1 MSYVNELKSKHGGL
15 TAHIVKTEKFKTV
28 SLIFKMLAPLTKDQV
43 TKRALL
49 PHVLLRGT
57 KSHPKTAEL
66 RSYLDELY
74 GTSVSADLTKKG
86 ERHVITFRLEIPN
99 EKYLKDQTPL
109 LEKGLPASRR
119 TRLFT
124 CFGGRRFS
132 VTICGSRK
140 TDA

>member
-57 KSHPKTAEL
+57 KSHPKTANCVHTWMSCTARQYRLTL
-66 RSYLDELY
+66 RKRR
-74 GTSVSADLTKKG
+74 AA
-86 ERHVITFRLEIPN
+86 RHYV
-99 EKYLKDQTPL
+99 Q
-109 LEKGLPASRR
+109 A
-119 TRLFT
+119 
-124 CFGGRRFS
+124 
-132 VTICGSRK
+132 
-140 TDA
+140 

>member
-74 GTSVSADLTKKG
+74 GTSVSADLTKNG
-86 ERHVITFRLEIPN
+86 ERHTRPHRHRDGQRSQKNVSRDGGGESS
-99 EKYLKDQTPL
+99 DAS
-109 LEKGLPASRR
+109 LPRI
-119 TRLFT
+119 L
-124 CFGGRRFS
+124 G
-132 VTICGSRK
+132 VHV
-140 TDA
+140 

>member
-1 MSYVNELKSKHGGL
+1 MSYVNELKTKHGGL
-15 TAHIVKTEKFKTV
+15 TAHIVETEKFKTV

-74 GTSVSADLTKKG
+74 GTSVSADLTKKESG
-86 ERHVITFRLEIPN
+86 TSLRSG
-99 EKYLKDQTPL
+99 LK
-109 LEKGLPASRR
+109 SRMKN
-119 TRLFT
+119 
-124 CFGGRRFS
+124 
-132 VTICGSRK
+132 I
-140 TDA
+140 